1 MELGEAMVLEAFEYC
16 AINSPPSALGSRE
29 NGVAYYSNTNTLLQY
44 SKLFIPD
51 FSVSTNNESER
62 NSTKKEV
69 WPANA
74 SGPKVPSLVSI
85 ISPFAVGIVTRL
97 STSKKQAS
105 VPNSKSTNGSQSWE
119 KSK

>member
-1 MELGEAMVLEAFEYC
+1 MELGEAMGLEAFEYC
-16 AINSPPSALGSRE
+16 AINSPPPPRALGSRE

-69 WPANA
+69 
-74 SGPKVPSLVSI
+74 
-85 ISPFAVGIVTRL
+85 
-97 STSKKQAS
+97 
-105 VPNSKSTNGSQSWE
+105 
-119 KSK
+119 